1 MALVLGGAFHAA
13 CARAYAQGNIDAGKK
28 YLEQLCASVD
38 QKSDTANSLHS
49 MMASYQIFAEKVLP
63 GDLATYEVLEV
74 ETETELPLEG
84 SGVLVAIIDLV
95 VKHRRSGLKYIVDH
109 KYKADFDEGFP
120 ERDDQG
126 SIYAISKFAKYGSL
140 LPMIYN
146 VVRKPL
152 YRVKQGEAAADFGRR
167 CYTEMAE
174 EEVKFAY
181 HPNAYKSRFFVRQI
195 YSRGALHVQE
205 TLARIRSQMTVMEW
219 IRDGKGKAW
228 LNPGDWCRWCP
239 VRALCPVED
248 DIVGRALFVPKEKR
262 SVEKKEEES

>member
-1 MALVLGGAFHAA
+1 
-13 CARAYAQGNIDAGKK
+13 
-28 YLEQLCASVD
+28 
-38 QKSDTANSLHS
+38 
-49 MMASYQIFAEKVLP
+49 
-63 GDLATYEVLEV
+63 
-74 ETETELPLEG
+74 LPLEG